1 MNKIQKFQV
10 ALAALAVIFIIVLL
24 FFPGWEASKILG
36 RNKGA
41 SITASPFVAF
51 LKKVNTMYDT
61 SAKIT
66 NKSILPKFST
76 NKKKKNLSTDIW
88 WIRKF
93 VLPLQTVILIL
104 QLNFV
109 SR

>member
-1 MNKIQKFQV
+1 MSMNKIQKFQV

-76 NKKKKNLSTDIW
+76 NKK
-88 WIRKF
+88 RK
-93 VLPLQTVILIL
+93 I
-104 QLNFV
+104 
-109 SR
+109 